1 MGAARARRLHA
12 PVPSPRAQRA
22 RRRADSLAGTSAVIL
37 AGGRGTRLAPYT
49 SILPKPLMP
58 VGERAILEVVLDQ
71 LSTSGVTSITLS
83 VGYLSHL
90 IRAVLN
96 GHWED
101 RLQLEYVQED
111 EPLGTA
117 APLKLVS
124 GLDDTF
130 LVMNGDVLTTLDYRD
145 LVRDHWRT
153 GSMLTIATHERKVK
167 IDYGIIHRDE
177 SNRIIAFEEKP
188 EISAHV
194 SMGVYVMEP
203 EVLDFISDERMD
215 FPELVERL
223 LEAGLPVSS
232 YAFDGL
238 WFDLGR
244 HDDFEAAVVAWMGR
258 EEGEERELAQ
268 GLGQAA
274 SESAREG
281 ISA

>member
-1 MGAARARRLHA
+1 MGTPLPRELPKRAAPRARR
-12 PVPSPRAQRA
+12 A
-22 RRRADSLAGTSAVIL
+22 RRDAESLAGTSAVIL

-58 VGERAILEVVLDQ
+58 VGDRAILEIVLDQ
-71 LSTSGVTSITLS
+71 LASAGVNRITLS

-96 GHWED
+96 GGWED
-101 RLQLEYVQED
+101 RLQLEYVQES

-130 LVMNGDVLTTLDYRD
+130 LVMNGDVLTALDPRD
-145 LVRDHWRT
+145 LVREHWRS

-167 IDYGIIHRDE
+167 IDYGIIHRDD

-203 EVLDFISDERMD
+203 EVLDFVSDERMD
-215 FPELVERL
+215 FPELVQAL
-223 LEAGLPVSS
+223 LEAGLPVAS
-232 YAFDGL
+232 YPYGGL

-244 HDDFEAAVVAWMGR
+244 HDDFQAAVTAWMGR
-258 EEGEERELAQ
+258 TDVAEHDLAQ
-268 GLGQAA
+268 GLAQAA

-281 ISA
+281 VSG

>member
-1 MGAARARRLHA
+1 MGKAIPRDVRAHRH
-12 PVPSPRAQRA
+12 Q
-22 RRRADSLAGTSAVIL
+22 DSLAGTSAVIL

-58 VGERAILEVVLDQ
+58 VGDRAILEIVLDQ
-71 LSTSGVTSITLS
+71 LVTSGVNHITLS

-96 GHWED
+96 GRWED
-101 RLQLEYVQED
+101 RVQIEYVHEN

-130 LVMNGDVLTTLDYRD
+130 IVMNGDVLTALDLRE

-153 GSMLTIATHERKVK
+153 GSLLTIATHERRVK

-177 SNRIIAFEEKP
+177 TNRIFAFEEKP
-188 EISAHV
+188 EISAQV

-215 FPELVERL
+215 FPELVHAL

-232 YAFDGL
+232 YPYEGL

-244 HDDFEAAVVAWMGR
+244 QDDFQRAVTAWMGR
-258 EEGEERELAQ
+258 DDAAERDLAEDLAQ
-268 GLGQAA
+268 AA
-274 SESAREG
+274 GSAREG
-281 ISA
+281 SSG

>member
-1 MGAARARRLHA
+1 VAAALPNDFHDPA
-12 PVPSPRAQRA
+12 VTPRVQRGPRDA
-22 RRRADSLAGTSAVIL
+22 KSLAGTSAVIL

-58 VGERAILEVVLDQ
+58 VGDRPILEIVLDQ
-71 LSTSGVTSITLS
+71 LASAGVNNITLS

-96 GHWED
+96 GRWED
-101 RLQLEYVQED
+101 RVQLEYVHED

-130 LVMNGDVLTTLDYRD
+130 IVMNGDVLTALDHRD
-145 LVRDHWRT
+145 LVRDHWRS

-177 SNRIIAFEEKP
+177 TNRIIAFEEKP

-194 SMGVYVMEP
+194 SMGIYVMEP
-203 EVLDFISDERMD
+203 EVLDFVSDERMD
-215 FPELVERL
+215 FPELVEAL

-232 YAFDGL
+232 YPYDGL

-244 HDDFEAAVVAWMGR
+244 HDDFQAAVTAWMGR
-258 EEGEERELAQ
+258 DDLAERGLAQ
-268 GLGQAA
+268 GLAQAA
-274 SESAREG
+274 SESARDDA
-281 ISA
+281 SA

>member
-1 MGAARARRLHA
+1 MTGAALPRDPHDQA
-12 PVPSPRAQRA
+12 VTPRAQRGPRDA
-22 RRRADSLAGTSAVIL
+22 ESLAGTSAVIL

-58 VGERAILEVVLDQ
+58 VGDRAILEIVLDQ
-71 LSTSGVTSITLS
+71 LASSGVNRITLS

-101 RLQLEYVQED
+101 RLQLEYVHES

-130 LVMNGDVLTTLDYRD
+130 IVMNGDVLTALELRD
-145 LVRDHWRT
+145 LVCDHWRT
-153 GSMLTIATHERKVK
+153 GSMLTIATHERRVK

-177 SNRIIAFEEKP
+177 TNRIFAFEEKP

-203 EVLDFISDERMD
+203 EVLGFISDERMD
-215 FPELVERL
+215 FPELVQAL

-232 YAFDGL
+232 YPYDGL

-244 HDDFEAAVVAWMGR
+244 HDDFQAAVTAWMGR
-258 EEGEERELAQ
+258 GDRDGLAQ
-268 GLGQAA
+268 DLAHAA
-274 SESAREG
+274 SESARG
-281 ISA
+281 DASA